1 MITKL
6 TLEEKQNIIKTNMDE
21 LMRNHLCGNYFDFTD
36 INCGCTE
43 WIICN
48 DTFRMI
54 AFTEYG
60 TYSQDYDFDYSF
72 DSNLQ
77 AFYEELREFMFKN
90 QLDDFINKLGAE

>member
-6 TLEEKQNIIKTNMDE
+6 THAQKQDIIKTSMDE
-21 LMRNHLCGNYFDFTD
+21 LMKHHTCGNYFDFTD
-36 INCGCTE
+36 INCGCIE
-43 WIICN
+43 WVICN

-60 TYSQDYDFDYSF
+60 TYSHDYDFDYSF

-77 AFYEELREFMFKN
+77 AFYEL
-90 QLDDFINKLGAE
+90 LYDFLMNNMEDNK